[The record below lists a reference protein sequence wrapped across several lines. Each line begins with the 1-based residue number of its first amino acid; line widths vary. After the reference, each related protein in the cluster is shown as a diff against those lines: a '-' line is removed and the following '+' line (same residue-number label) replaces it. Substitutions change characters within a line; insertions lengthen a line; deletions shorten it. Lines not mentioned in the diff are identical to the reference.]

1 MFEHVPEH
9 RGEVGKFLAGD
20 QQARDLALHPVI
32 DAEVKAIDALTQ
44 QYGEELRTTVLWADI
59 KTRWEALKTEFDTHT
74 IEESFTEHTELINEI
89 HDMIRQIA
97 DHSDLTHDP
106 DLDTSYLMDLVVIEL
121 PLAIESL
128 EDLRDLGAT
137 IAAAKVMTP
146 EERVKLSVFVGQL
159 ARHDHGVQHA
169 VEVLTEANPEVGAE
183 LSPTVT
189 AALAAAETFAQQVSD
204 QLITQQVITIDDQ
217 EFFHEGEIAVLAMFK
232 VFDEAEA
239 KFEELLL
246 LREDRLNAELYLDLG
261 ISGAGLLL
269 AVLLVFLIS
278 RAITGQ
284 VGELD
289 NILAA
294 IRAGD
299 FSIRAKILAKDEL
312 GQAAIGLN
320 SLLDEGLISSQDERE
335 RIQNSIMKLL
345 EDISGVAEGDLT
357 KEAEV
362 TQEITGAIADSF
374 NFMIVELRS
383 VIAGV
388 QETTLSVTS
397 SANEVQTT
405 TEHLATGSEQ
415 QSVQIVDTSAAV
427 DEMAVS
433 IQQVSENAESAAKV
447 AQDSLNSAQDGADA
461 VAKTI
466 QGMEGIRQQVQQ
478 TAKRIKRL
486 GESSQEI
493 GEIVELIGDIADR
506 TSILALNASIQAAMA
521 GESGRGFAVVAEEV
535 ERLAERA
542 TESTKRI
549 STLIKSIQS
558 ETTEAVAA
566 MEETTR
572 EVVGGSGLATEAG
585 KKLGQIQAVSNQ
597 LSELIQSISMASK
610 QQARGSES
618 VSKSITEI
626 SEVTQQTAAG
636 AKQAAVSIRSLAE
649 LADSLRESVGRF
661 KIPEKVA

>member
-1 MFEHVPEH
+1 MPE
-9 RGEVGKFLAGD
+9 
-20 QQARDLALHPVI
+20 
-32 DAEVKAIDALTQ
+32 
-44 QYGEELRTTVLWADI
+44 
-59 KTRWEALKTEFDTHT
+59 
-74 IEESFTEHTELINEI
+74 IEN
-89 HDMIRQIA
+89 
-97 DHSDLTHDP
+97 
-106 DLDTSYLMDLVVIEL
+106 
-121 PLAIESL
+121 
-128 EDLRDLGAT
+128 G
-137 IAAAKVMTP
+137 
-146 EERVKLSVFVGQL
+146 FVGQL
-159 ARHDHGVQHA
+159 VRHDHGVQHA
-169 VEVLTEANPEVGAE
+169 AEVLTEANPAVGNE
-183 LSPTVT
+183 LAPTVS
-189 AALAAAETFAQQVSD
+189 AALGAAEQFAQQVSD
-204 QLITQQVITIDDQ
+204 QLITQQVITISDT
-217 EFFHEGEIAVLAMFK
+217 EFFAEGNVAVQAMFNL
-232 VFDEAEA
+232 FDEAEL

-261 ISGAGLLL
+261 ISGLGLTL
-269 AVLLVFLIS
+269 AILLVFYIS
-278 RAITGQ
+278 RAITSQ

-299 FSIRAKILAKDEL
+299 FTIRAKILSKDEL
-312 GQAAIGLN
+312 GQASAGLN
-320 SLLDEGLISSQDERE
+320 SLLDEGLISSQEERE

-345 EDISGVAEGDLT
+345 DDMSGVADGDLT
-357 KEAEV
+357 KDAEV
-362 TQEITGAIADSF
+362 TKEITGAIADSF
-374 NFMIVELRS
+374 NFMIAELRR
-383 VIAGV
+383 VISGV

-461 VAKTI
+461 VTKTI
-466 QGMEGIRQQVQQ
+466 EGMDGIRTQVQQ

-493 GEIVELIGDIADR
+493 GEIVQLIGDIADR

-558 ETTEAVAA
+558 ETGEAVTA

-572 EVVGGSGLATEAG
+572 EVVAGSGLANEAG
-585 KKLGQIQAVSNQ
+585 KKLGQIQSVSNQ

-626 SEVTQQTAAG
+626 SEVTQQTAVG

-661 KIPEKVA
+661 KLPEKVA

>member
-1 MFEHVPEH
+1 
-9 RGEVGKFLAGD
+9 
-20 QQARDLALHPVI
+20 
-32 DAEVKAIDALTQ
+32 
-44 QYGEELRTTVLWADI
+44 
-59 KTRWEALKTEFDTHT
+59 
-74 IEESFTEHTELINEI
+74 
-89 HDMIRQIA
+89 
-97 DHSDLTHDP
+97 
-106 DLDTSYLMDLVVIEL
+106 MDLVVVEL

-137 IAAAKVMTP
+137 IAAKKVMTP
-146 EERVKLSVFVGQL
+146 EERVRLSVFVGQL
-159 ARHDHGVQHA
+159 VRHDHGVQHA
-169 VEVLTEANPEVGAE
+169 AEVLSEANPAVGAE
-183 LSPTVT
+183 LAPTVS
-189 AALAAAETFAQQVSD
+189 AALGAAERFADQVNE
-204 QLITQQVITIDDQ
+204 QLITQQVITISDT
-217 EFFHEGEIAVLAMFK
+217 EFFHEGEVAVLAMFK
-232 VFDEAEA
+232 LFDEAEL

-261 ISGAGLLL
+261 ISGAGLGL
-269 AVLLVFLIS
+269 ALLLVFLIS
-278 RAITGQ
+278 RAITSQ

-299 FSIRAKILAKDEL
+299 FSIRAKILSQDEL
-312 GQAAIGLN
+312 GHATDGLN
-320 SLLDEGLISSQDERE
+320 KLLDEGLISSQQERE
-335 RIQNSIMKLL
+335 RIQDSIMKLL

-447 AQDSLNSAQDGADA
+447 AQDALSSAQDGTDA
-461 VAKTI
+461 VAKTME
-466 QGMEGIRQQVQQ
+466 GMEGIRQQVQQ
-478 TAKRIKRL
+478 TAKRIKHL

-549 STLIKSIQS
+549 STLIKAIQG

-572 EVVGGSGLATEAG
+572 EVVAGSGLASEAG

-649 LADSLRESVGRF
+649 LADSLRASVGHF